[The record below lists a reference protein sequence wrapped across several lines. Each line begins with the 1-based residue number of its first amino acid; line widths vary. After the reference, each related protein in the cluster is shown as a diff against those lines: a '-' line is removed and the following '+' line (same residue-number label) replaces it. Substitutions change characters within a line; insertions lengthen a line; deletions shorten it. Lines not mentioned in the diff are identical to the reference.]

1 MKLNK
6 INIFWFKR
14 DIRLIDNLPLYHATK
29 NKIPTLLVYF
39 LEEELIKDPH
49 YSDIH
54 WNFVKE
60 SIKDIDISLGKKS
73 VLFIK
78 SDPIEAIKKIRE
90 KYDINSV
97 FSHQETGIN
106 LTYKRDI
113 EFNHFCKIYS
123 INWYQ
128 FEKNYVKRGI
138 RNRQNWIKGWNEYV
152 KGPLVNLDLKNLV
165 ILDPNNFKDDFNI
178 ISTKTFPNKNIQ
190 PGGTSKGIKYLE
202 SFLNK
207 RIKNYTKNISK
218 PEESRS
224 SCSRLSPY
232 ISWGNLSSRYVWQKA
247 KKTKKNSNSLFQI
260 NSFLSRLRWN
270 AHFIQK
276 FEMESSIEFKS
287 INRGYLSLNKI
298 KNKKFIDLWEQG
310 KTGYPLVDASILCLK
325 ETGYLNFRMRSMIVS
340 FFTHHL
346 WQPWQDAS
354 HFLARNF
361 LDFEPGIH
369 YNQLQM
375 QAGETGIN
383 TIRIYNPTKN
393 AIEKDNNAI
402 FIKKWIPNL
411 KGVPIPLIFE
421 PWKLSIIEQKLYS
434 CKIGKDYPYP
444 IVDISLT
451 RKYALDNLWNMRKSK
466 KVNEEKYRILKKH
479 VNS

>member
-1 MKLNK
+1 MKMNK

-113 EFNHFCKIYS
+113 KFSHFCKIYS
-123 INWYQ
+123 INWHQ

-138 RNRQNWIKGWNEYV
+138 KNRQNWIKGWNEYV

-178 ISTKTFPNKNIQ
+178 ISTKTFPNKNVQ
-190 PGGTSKGIKYLE
+190 PGGTSNGIKYLE

-207 RIKNYTKNISK
+207 RIINYTKNISK

-247 KKTKKNSNSLFQI
+247 KKTIKNRNSLFQI

-354 HFLARNF
+354 HF
-361 LDFEPGIH
+361 
-369 YNQLQM
+369 
-375 QAGETGIN
+375 
-383 TIRIYNPTKN
+383 
-393 AIEKDNNAI
+393 
-402 FIKKWIPNL
+402 
-411 KGVPIPLIFE
+411 
-421 PWKLSIIEQKLYS
+421 
-434 CKIGKDYPYP
+434 
-444 IVDISLT
+444 
-451 RKYALDNLWNMRKSK
+451 
-466 KVNEEKYRILKKH
+466 
-479 VNS
+479 

>member
-1 MKLNK
+1 MKMNK

-54 WNFVKE
+54 WNFIKE

-113 EFNHFCKIYS
+113 EFSHFCKIYS
-123 INWYQ
+123 INWHQY
-128 FEKNYVKRGI
+128 
-138 RNRQNWIKGWNEYV
+138 WIKGWNEYV

-178 ISTKTFPNKNIQ
+178 ISTKTFPNKNVQ
-190 PGGTSKGIKYLE
+190 PGGTSNGIKYLE

-207 RIKNYTKNISK
+207 RIINYTKNISK

-247 KKTKKNSNSLFQI
+247 KKTIKNRNSLFQI

-369 YNQLQM
+369 YPQLQM

-383 TIRIYNPTKN
+383 IIRIYNPTKN

-411 KGVPIPLIFE
+411 KDVPISLIFE

-444 IVDISLT
+444 IVDVSLT
-451 RKYALDNLWNMRKSK
+451 RKHALDNLWNMRKSK
-466 KVNEEKYRILKKH
+466 KVNEEKYRILKRH

>member
-1 MKLNK
+1 
-6 INIFWFKR
+6 
-14 DIRLIDNLPLYHATK
+14 
-29 NKIPTLLVYF
+29 
-39 LEEELIKDPH
+39 
-49 YSDIH
+49 
-54 WNFVKE
+54 
-60 SIKDIDISLGKKS
+60 
-73 VLFIK
+73 
-78 SDPIEAIKKIRE
+78 
-90 KYDINSV
+90 
-97 FSHQETGIN
+97 
-106 LTYKRDI
+106 
-113 EFNHFCKIYS
+113 
-123 INWYQ
+123 
-128 FEKNYVKRGI
+128 VKRGI

-165 ILDPNNFKDDFNI
+165 ILDPNNFKGDFNI

-190 PGGTSKGIKYLE
+190 PGGTSNGIKYLE
-202 SFLNK
+202 SFLTK

-247 KKTKKNSNSLFQI
+247 KKTIKNSNSLFQI
-260 NSFLSRLRWN
+260 SSFLSRLRWN

-346 WQPWQDAS
+346 WQPWQDSS

-369 YNQLQM
+369 YPQLQM

-411 KGVPIPLIFE
+411 KVVPIPLIFE

-434 CKIGKDYPYP
+434 CKIGKDYPHP

-451 RKYALDNLWNMRKSK
+451 RKHALDNLWNMRKSK
-466 KVNEEKYRILKKH
+466 KVNEEKYRILKRH